1 MAMAAPGGDGAGSE
15 PGGPRSEPGGPRSE
29 PGGPGELHPRTGKL
43 VSLSQGGRSAARAQ
57 PGQEFNH
64 GLVLSR
70 EPLRPGRVFTVRID
84 RKVNSWSGSLE
95 VGVTSLD
102 PAALQFPSSA
112 TGLRGGSWVVSGC
125 SVLRDGRSL
134 REDFGPDLDVLGEGD
149 RVGVQVTTGGELRL
163 WVNGRDWGV
172 AASGVPPRVWAVVD
186 LYGKCTQVTVVPHEG
201 GDDGDGG
208 AGGADGDNGGEDD
221 GDNATP
227 PAPPPPPPVMAGGNN
242 LPALP
247 PAPPRPRPDKFPDS
261 LDTPEGAAWAGPAL
275 SNEALLFHEKCGA
288 LIKLS
293 NGHKTA
299 ERRRPLDEF
308 NNGVVLT
315 NRPLRDGEM
324 FEIRIDKLVDKWSGS
339 IEIGVTAH
347 NPNSLEYP
355 ATMTNLRSGTIM
367 MSGCGI
373 LTNGKGTRRE
383 YCEFSLDELQEG
395 DHIGLTRKANNAL
408 HFYINGVDQGVAT
421 TLTPQVVYGV
431 VDLYGMA
438 VKVTIVHSHNPSD
451 RLRRHNAIL
460 RAMSP
465 EGPRRAPPAAPPP
478 AAPPALPRL
487 LFHPNCGQKAAV
499 VNEGRTALRPHATD
513 DFNHGVALSAR
524 ALRDNE
530 LFTVRIDRMVD
541 KWAGSIEIGVTTHSP
556 AHLQLP
562 STMTN
567 LRSGTWMMTG
577 NGVMHNGT
585 TVLDEYGHNLDRLKA
600 GDTVGVLRRDD
611 GTLHFFVNGVAQGPA
626 AWNVP
631 PNVFAVVDLYGQAAQ
646 ATILEEGEVTSLSG
660 DDADGDTPGSPE
672 SVPSGSPPCQGGS
685 GTSPCPPGDLRFHR
699 RHGSNA
705 IVTNGGRTAL
715 RQNCRSEF
723 NDAIVIS
730 NRALRDGELFE
741 IVIQKMVDRWSGSI
755 EAGVTA
761 IRPEELEFPN
771 TMTDIDYDT
780 WMLSG
785 TAIMQDGN
793 TMRNNYGCDL
803 DALGTGSRI
812 GMMRTARG
820 DLRYFI
826 NGSDQGVACS
836 GLPPEVY
843 AVVDLYGQC
852 VQVSLTGATGPLD
865 NSQAPATVTEK
876 PCPLPSPAPGPC
888 QRFHGRCG
896 QNVAL
901 GAEGLGAARVS
912 GYNHGLVFSRSHLRP
927 GELFE
932 VRIEALD
939 ERWAGSVRV
948 GLTAPPPGQGP
959 PALPPTLLELPSPPP
974 SWVLAG
980 AEIRHNGTP
989 ARHNY
994 GVNLERLAVGNR
1006 LGLLRGLDDSVHVL
1020 VDGHDLGPA
1029 ATAVAKNAVVALDLY
1044 GRVTAVTIVSG
1055 GRGQAGGGA
1064 SAGPSPCAS
1073 PCPSPTA
1080 CSPPAPIA
1088 GGPPTFSG
1096 CHGKNILLSNGN
1108 RTATRVSSYNQ
1119 GLVLLGQPLPP
1130 GRLLQVLDGFGPDL
1144 ERVPVGTRLGLLLD
1158 GGGRLHLFVNGVDQ
1172 GAAGGAPSPCYVL
1185 LDLYGQCRQVTIVA
1199 EGPDGGGP
1207 SGDPRGRG
1215 DVEKADVVDGMKESL
1230 CWAPPPPAGPRPQP
1244 CPYQALCA
1252 RFTDL
1257 LLLPDGYFSPGPRR
1271 VRCFCARCQE
1281 LRGEGPRDPAP
1292 RGDPAPRDPS
1302 PPLGWCRFGLRPRPR
1317 ADPGG
1322 SWPKWPLAYH
1332 GTSAGN
1338 VRSSLDRGEIVPGPW
1353 SLLTPPAKAEA
1364 GVGGALR
1371 GSSAPG
1377 AVAPPLGPARLVLS
1391 PALPY
1396 AAMEPFASAV
1406 TFRVPGSGGPRR
1418 ARVAFEVFVRPG
1430 SFRAGPPSLRPP
1442 DGLDPTELEW
1452 VTKEPGA
1459 TVLCGLLV
1467 RVE

>member
-1 MAMAAPGGDGAGSE
+1 MAAPGPGGAG
-15 PGGPRSEPGGPRSE
+15 GG

-70 EPLRPGRVFTVRID
+70 DPLRPGRVFTVRID
-84 RKVNSWSGSLE
+84 RKVNSWSGSIE
-95 VGVTSLD
+95 VGVTALD
-102 PAALQFPSSA
+102 PAELDFPSSA

-134 REDFGPDLDVLGEGD
+134 REDFGPDLDALGEGD
-149 RVGVQVTTGGELRL
+149 RVGVQATPAGELRL

-172 AASGVPPRVWAVVD
+172 AAAGLPPRVWAVVD
-186 LYGKCTQVTVVPHEG
+186 LYGKCTQVTVVPPEV
-201 GDDGDGG
+201 
-208 AGGADGDNGGEDD
+208 AGP
-221 GDNATP
+221 P
-227 PAPPPPPPVMAGGNN
+227 PAPPLPPVPTP
-242 LPALP
+242 L
-247 PAPPRPRPDKFPDS
+247 PAPPRAQPRPDKFPDS
-261 LDTPEGAAWAGPAL
+261 LDPPEGGAAWAGPGAPL

-408 HFYINGVDQGVAT
+408 HFYINGIDQGVAT
-421 TLTPQVVYGV
+421 TLTPLVVYGV

-438 VKVTIVHSHNPSD
+438 VKVTIVHNHNHSD
-451 RLRRHNAIL
+451 RLRRNNAIL
-460 RAMSP
+460 RALSP
-465 EGPRRAPPAAPPP
+465 EGGRRPLTSPQPPAGPPAGPPP
-478 AAPPALPRL
+478 PPRL
-487 LFHPNCGQKAAV
+487 LFHPNCGQKAAI

-513 DFNHGVALSAR
+513 DFNHGVVLSAR

-530 LFTVRIDRMVD
+530 LFQVRIDKMVD
-541 KWAGSIEIGVTTHSP
+541 KWAGSIEIGVTTHNP
-556 AHLQLP
+556 AYLQLP

-600 GDTVGVLRRDD
+600 GDTVGVVRRDD
-611 GTLHFFVNGVAQGPA
+611 GTLHFFVNGAAQGPA

-631 PNVFAVVDLYGQAAQ
+631 PNVYAVVDLYGQAAQ
-646 ATILEEGEVTSLSG
+646 ATIVEDGEVTSLAG
-660 DDADGDTPGSPE
+660 DGSEGDTPGSPE
-672 SVPSGSPPCQGGS
+672 SPSPGGSPS
-685 GTSPCPPGDLRFHR
+685 DLRFHR
-699 RHGSNA
+699 LHGTNA
-705 IVTNGGRTAL
+705 VITNGGRTAL

-761 IRPEELEFPN
+761 IRPEDLEFPN

-803 DALGTGSRI
+803 DSLGTGSRI

-826 NGSDQGVACS
+826 NGADQGVACS
-836 GLPPEVY
+836 GLPAEVY

-852 VQVSLTGATGPLD
+852 VQVSLTGATGPAD
-865 NSQAPATVTEK
+865 NSLTASSATEK
-876 PCPLPSPAPGPC
+876 ACPLPSPAPGPC

-901 GAEGLGAARVS
+901 GAEGLGAARVA
-912 GYNHGLVFSRSHLRP
+912 GYCHGLVFSRSHLRP

-939 ERWAGSVRV
+939 ERWAGSVRL
-948 GLTAPPPGQGP
+948 GLTALPPGQGP
-959 PALPPTLLELPSPPP
+959 PGPPALPATLLDLPAPPT
-974 SWVLAG
+974 WVVAG
-980 AEIRHNGTP
+980 AEVRRNGTLT
-989 ARHNY
+989 RHNY
-994 GVNLERLAVGNR
+994 GVSLDRLAVGNR
-1006 LGLLRGLDDSVHVL
+1006 LGVRRGPDDTMHIL
-1020 VDGHDLGPA
+1020 VDGEDMGPA
-1029 ATAVAKNAVVALDLY
+1029 ATGVAKNAFVALDLY
-1044 GRVTAVTIVSG
+1044 GRVTAVSIVS
-1055 GRGQAGGGA
+1055 AGGGEGGGTA
-1064 SAGPSPCAS
+1064 PPPLSILGVLPSPQPLT
-1073 PCPSPTA
+1073 PCV
-1080 CSPPAPIA
+1080 PPQ
-1088 GGPPTFSG
+1088 GPPTFLG

-1119 GLVLLGQPLPP
+1119 GLVLVGQPLPP
-1130 GRLLQVLDGFGPDL
+1130 GRLFQVQIDALNPQWSSSLALGVTGAPPGRGPL
-1144 ERVPVGTRLGLLLD
+1144 PAC
-1158 GGGRLHLFVNGVDQ
+1158 
-1172 GAAGGAPSPCYVL
+1172 AAGLKRSAWLLQRRSVFHNPTVTPPNPPGPPPPRRGTSAPPGTPPTPPGYSPPPPLSPGGPPQYFGHLQGGSPIPRVVPPSPGTPPPYSQAPTTPWPPPHSQAPLAPMALPIPKSPPHFQAPSPPWPPP
-1185 LDLYGQCRQVTIVA
+1185 ISK
-1199 EGPDGGGP
+1199 GPPIPMAPP
-1207 SGDPRGRG
+1207 SPTPPPFP
-1215 DVEKADVVDGMKESL
+1215 SPPHPQ
-1230 CWAPPPPAGPRPQP
+1230 APPPP
-1244 CPYQALCA
+1244 
-1252 RFTDL
+1252 F
-1257 LLLPDGYFSPGPRR
+1257 
-1271 VRCFCARCQE
+1271 
-1281 LRGEGPRDPAP
+1281 
-1292 RGDPAPRDPS
+1292 
-1302 PPLGWCRFGLRPRPR
+1302 PPPPPP
-1317 ADPGG
+1317 PGG
-1322 SWPKWPLAYH
+1322 A
-1332 GTSAGN
+1332 
-1338 VRSSLDRGEIVPGPW
+1338 
-1353 SLLTPPAKAEA
+1353 
-1364 GVGGALR
+1364 
-1371 GSSAPG
+1371 
-1377 AVAPPLGPARLVLS
+1377 
-1391 PALPY
+1391 
-1396 AAMEPFASAV
+1396 
-1406 TFRVPGSGGPRR
+1406 
-1418 ARVAFEVFVRPG
+1418 
-1430 SFRAGPPSLRPP
+1430 
-1442 DGLDPTELEW
+1442 
-1452 VTKEPGA
+1452 
-1459 TVLCGLLV
+1459 
-1467 RVE
+1467 